1 MSSPLV
7 YYRRRFLE
15 SFVVIVLN
23 KKLFITETSKK
34 GDKSAV
40 FLVVES
46 RLILHSSKIP
56 CVIYKRLLNRIWRR
70 YFWLN
75 FASYMLELASLC
87 FSFSQLLE
95 WTTVASELHFNLYPP
110 ILYLAIYPVGNKA
123 KRLLSE
129 NDFTK
134 SINQRPNLTTAA
146 VGVALQITLSDL
158 TTVAVGDRLNV
169 FITVCRY
176 ITFL

>member
-1 MSSPLV
+1 M
-7 YYRRRFLE
+7 
-15 SFVVIVLN
+15 
-23 KKLFITETSKK
+23 
-34 GDKSAV
+34 
-40 FLVVES
+40 
-46 RLILHSSKIP
+46 
-56 CVIYKRLLNRIWRR
+56 
-70 YFWLN
+70 N
-75 FASYMLELASLC
+75 FASYMLALASLC

-95 WTTVASELHFNLYPP
+95 WTTVASELHFNLYPL

-169 FITVCRY
+169 FITVYRY
-176 ITFL
+176 ITFI

>member
-1 MSSPLV
+1 M
-7 YYRRRFLE
+7 
-15 SFVVIVLN
+15 
-23 KKLFITETSKK
+23 
-34 GDKSAV
+34 
-40 FLVVES
+40 
-46 RLILHSSKIP
+46 
-56 CVIYKRLLNRIWRR
+56 
-70 YFWLN
+70 N

-95 WTTVASELHFNLYPP
+95 WTTVASELHFNLYPL

-123 KRLLSE
+123 KCLLSE

-169 FITVCRY
+169 FITVYRY
-176 ITFL
+176 ITFI